1 MHSMLTQ
8 TTIYKLD
15 LRDDPFCTHPKN
27 IYSVIKY
34 FLPPDTH
41 LCVSGVRGAAFTE
54 HFAYAVNG
62 YVLNV

>member
-41 LCVSGVRGAAFTE
+41 LYAFQGLE
-54 HFAYAVNG
+54 
-62 YVLNV
+62 VLLLQKISRMQ